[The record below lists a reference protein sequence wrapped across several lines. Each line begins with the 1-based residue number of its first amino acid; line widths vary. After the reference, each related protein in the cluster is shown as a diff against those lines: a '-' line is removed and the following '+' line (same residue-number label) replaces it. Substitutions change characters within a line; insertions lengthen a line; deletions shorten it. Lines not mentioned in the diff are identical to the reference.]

1 MRGLW
6 FFPALLASSFCP
18 AQVTGTFSLEK
29 STFAPGEPAFLSFTL
44 HNTGSETEEVSTAD
58 PYSFCS
64 GYKLHISRDGAA
76 DPACFQ
82 GYGGSCL
89 SGVLSLAPHASHT
102 ERILLNYRNNSR
114 GDLSAPVRLPGD
126 YTVDASREIAYAPP
140 GRNSRVYTAPDH
152 SEAHQ
157 VLHVR
162 VDDALELSPT
172 VYAPYIQQI
181 NSKDDQVRREAA
193 RTLATLAPPALE
205 PLLLTFAISKDYVL
219 KQFAPLALANL
230 STKASLSA
238 LAGMLLHTDPGTYE
252 YMTAAENLG
261 KTHEP
266 SWFPVLLEV
275 ADQHGAMYLSYAAE
289 SGGDAAIPA
298 LLTRLQTPDPN
309 IRTAVINALGHTGS
323 RTAVPVLIGLLGSEA
338 NMKEEDGRNAA
349 ISANVALMQLTH
361 VYAEQGSNGDLIPSW
376 HNRWQHW
383 WLTLGPTATIYKPGQ
398 CVANTRLP

>member
-126 YTVDASREIAYAPP
+126 YTVDASREI
-140 GRNSRVYTAPDH
+140 V
-152 SEAHQ
+152 EC
-157 VLHVR
+157 
-162 VDDALELSPT
+162 
-172 VYAPYIQQI
+172 
-181 NSKDDQVRREAA
+181 
-193 RTLATLAPPALE
+193 PA
-205 PLLLTFAISKDYVL
+205 S
-219 KQFAPLALANL
+219 
-230 STKASLSA
+230 S
-238 LAGMLLHTDPGTYE
+238 
-252 YMTAAENLG
+252 
-261 KTHEP
+261 
-266 SWFPVLLEV
+266 
-275 ADQHGAMYLSYAAE
+275 
-289 SGGDAAIPA
+289 
-298 LLTRLQTPDPN
+298 
-309 IRTAVINALGHTGS
+309 
-323 RTAVPVLIGLLGSEA
+323 VPVEMRQTGTKGAGYGARKEA
-338 NMKEEDGRNAA
+338 YSGADCELAA
-349 ISANVALMQLTH
+349 T
-361 VYAEQGSNGDLIPSW
+361 G
-376 HNRWQHW
+376 
-383 WLTLGPTATIYKPGQ
+383 
-398 CVANTRLP
+398 